1 MPVLLRTL
9 LFTLLV
15 PGTVVGLVPWLILR
29 GREQQLAFADGL
41 LPYAGFG
48 LIGLGLVV
56 YIRCAYDFTFAGRGT
71 PFPLDPPREFVA
83 RGLYRYTRNPMYL
96 GFAGLVVGEALVF
109 GSWWLAAYAAL
120 LCAVWHLFVVRHEEP
135 DLRRRFGE
143 SYERYCRTV
152 ARWLPRAP
160 RREPRA

>member
-1 MPVLLRTL
+1 MPVILRTA

-29 GREQQLAFADGL
+29 GTGGVEIAEGA
-41 LPYAGFG
+41 LPFLGFG

-56 YIRCAYDFTFAGRGT
+56 YLRCAYDFTFAGRGT

-109 GSWWLAAYAAL
+109 GSWWLVVYAGL
-120 LCAVWHLFVVRHEEP
+120 LCVVWHLFVVRHEEP

-143 SYERYCRTV
+143 SYERYCGEV
-152 ARWLPRAP
+152 SRWLPRAP
-160 RREPRA
+160 RRGPRA